1 MAAARKCD
9 RLHVRGVC
17 LQSAPSLTQTN
28 SDWTDSYLGQAEL
41 GVAQREA
48 LVHGAVQV
56 MLGPAVGDEGAVH
69 LRGGHVQFVL
79 LEEEKRKKSCDQFSD
94 QSSPSVGGATENN
107 EELLRDMWT
116 EDGVP
121 NETLDSNERVKD

>member
-1 MAAARKCD
+1 MAAACKCD

-17 LQSAPSLTQTN
+17 LESAPSLTQTN

-56 MLGPAVGDEGAVH
+56 MLGPAVGDEGTVH

-79 LEEEKRKKSCDQFSD
+79 LEEEKKKKSCDQLSLPD
-94 QSSPSVGGATENN
+94 PAVGGATENN
-107 EELLRDMWT
+107 EELV
-116 EDGVP
+116 EIYI
-121 NETLDSNERVKD
+121 